1 VAAGNAIN
9 FNNFSG
15 REARLGKNS
24 MKPEPDFGT
33 DGLNLMLPEVQMWR
47 AVLFRAVLD
56 AQHGSQ
62 AMMRDV
68 LRWIDT
74 KDFERV
80 LVWAGFELEQ
90 GRRAAKYLRDVCA
103 ERSAES
109 AKSGSLSAVEQPEL
123 DVSEDESELFDE
135 SLLALICT
143 AREISQSKRAACPR
157 PQRRRSFRVGAS
169 MAGSSP
175 AA

>member
-1 VAAGNAIN
+1 
-9 FNNFSG
+9 
-15 REARLGKNS
+15 
-24 MKPEPDFGT
+24 MKPDPDFST
-33 DGLNLMLPEVQMWR
+33 DGPSLMLPEVQMWR

-103 ERSAES
+103 ERSAQS
-109 AKSGSLSAVEQPEL
+109 AKSESLAAAEQPEL
-123 DVSEDESELFDE
+123 EDESELRR
-135 SLLALICT
+135 SA
-143 AREISQSKRAACPR
+143 PR
-157 PQRRRSFRVGAS
+157 PHLYRPRDQPIQEGSVPAAAAPQVLPGRGIPGRLFACTVTDFEFAGCRRRIPGAKDFRL
-169 MAGSSP
+169 
-175 AA
+175 